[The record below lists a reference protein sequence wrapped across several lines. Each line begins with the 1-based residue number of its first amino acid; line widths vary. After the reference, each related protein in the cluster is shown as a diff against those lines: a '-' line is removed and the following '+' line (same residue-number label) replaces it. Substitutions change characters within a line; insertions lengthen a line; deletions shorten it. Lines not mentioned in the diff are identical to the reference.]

1 MWEQQIA
8 ETRGRTSDSQKDFHW
23 FGDLELVC
31 RIFVSPKESL
41 IALKM
46 SNPTSEPGWDK
57 TWKPE
62 VLCLGAGGIKGL
74 DELGA
79 IWWFWLNGNL
89 SDVHTYIGSSIGGII
104 GALMAMGWSPPN
116 ILEYAID
123 TSLFNDISE
132 VQFTQVI
139 HEFGLMSNSTFD
151 DALRKRLADM
161 IIKKL
166 GKIPTLYEFH
176 RLTGKRVI
184 FTIVSLKEEKA
195 LYVDHNSHPDMNLM
209 IALCSTSNTPLVF
222 GKLEHQKDYLVDG
235 AIIDPFPVR
244 LLDDGRTPIL
254 AVGVRDQRAWKYQKM
269 TAIGYYERITS
280 LPLRE
285 LTEFAIANASDQ
297 CYCILVP
304 VQDEAGM
311 LQMGT
316 RESRLAK
323 FLSGYHHTDQYVLR
337 HPLRPAVTQPKLE
350 EPPLTPSAVKACFKS
365 HAAKLIVRCMKE
377 NPALF
382 NECLKEAGI
391 EIPRSEPPLEVIKM
405 IPVEQPN
412 RHREMV
418 PEVLHVVD
426 RVSGKTHHPA
436 SRMINRFVQ
445 DDDIL
450 ELPPMPRIHHFRP
463 QRMPMQGIVISLNFD
478 STILDE
484 IFHMM
489 MGSVRQIYSLGQGQN
504 KTLPP
509 GSKF

>member
-1 MWEQQIA
+1 M
-8 ETRGRTSDSQKDFHW
+8 
-23 FGDLELVC
+23 
-31 RIFVSPKESL
+31 SPKESL

-46 SNPTSEPGWDK
+46 SSPTGEPGWGK

-89 SDVHTYIGSSIGGII
+89 SNVHTYIGSSIGGII

-254 AVGVRDQRAWKYQKM
+254 AIGVRDQRAWKYQKM
-269 TAIGYYERITS
+269 NAISYYERITS

-323 FLSGYHHTDQYVLR
+323 FLSGYHHTDQYVLS
-337 HPLRPAVTQPKLE
+337 HPLRPAATQPKLE
-350 EPPLTPSAVKACFKS
+350 EPPLTPSAIKACFKS

-391 EIPRSEPPLEVIKM
+391 EMPTHVEHREMVPVVQPDRLHEVS
-405 IPVEQPN
+405 PVE
-412 RHREMV
+412 HREMV
-418 PEVLHVVD
+418 PEVRRIVNPQSGQTYHPMVD
-426 RVSGKTHHPA
+426 R
-436 SRMINRFVQ
+436 FDQ

-450 ELPPMPRIHHFRP
+450 ELPPMRRQFPTFRP
-463 QRMPMQGIVISLNFD
+463 QRMPMQGIVITLNFD
-478 STILDE
+478 PTILDE

-489 MGSVRQIYSLGQGQN
+489 MGSVRQIHTLGMMQN
-504 KTLPP
+504 KALPP